1 MPSPDIDQEK
11 ARHEQEIK
19 IRQQIAFASGLFQG
33 DVTIRTLLESLVEG
47 CVIIDNSGT
56 ILLVN
61 TRAEQMFGYTKQE
74 LIGKPHAILIPE
86 GFRKVHEEHESHFF
100 TEPRIRPMGQL
111 LDLAARRQ
119 DGSEFPVEIS
129 LSFVE
134 TINGVFVLAF
144 VSDITLRKEYESSL
158 QKSEELFRMLV
169 EGVKDYAIFMLDT
182 QGNVLSWNVGAEHL
196 KGYRAEEITGK
207 HFSCFY
213 PEEDRAGDKP
223 ANELKKAAADGRFED
238 EGWRVRKDGSRFW
251 ANVIITTLRE
261 QNGTL
266 RGFSKVTRDISER
279 KMAEEKIEQLNTDLA
294 KRAAELEA
302 ANKDLEAFNYMAA
315 HDLRIPLTHI
325 DSYTQVVMEL
335 CGDRLDDQCKE
346 YLKGVRD
353 GTVTMS
359 KLIDTLL
366 TFAKMTHVE
375 INREII
381 DLSIIATIIAGELR
395 MTEPE
400 RKVTFNI
407 SEGLTVSGDNRLLR
421 LVLLNLLGNAW
432 KYTEK
437 KEEAFIELGTT
448 TVEGETAFYIRDNGP
463 GFDMSDADKLF
474 IPFQRLHGT
483 AKFSGHGIGLSTVQ
497 RIVQRHGGRVWA
509 EGALG
514 KGATFYFTL

>member
-1 MPSPDIDQEK
+1 MHLPDIDREK

-33 DVTIRTLLESLVEG
+33 DVTIRTLLESLAEG

-74 LIGKPHAILIPE
+74 LIGKPHAMLIPE
-86 GFRKVHEEHESHFF
+86 VLRKVHEEHELHFF
-100 TEPRIRPMGQL
+100 TEPKIRPMGQL

-129 LSFVE
+129 LSFIE
-134 TINGVFVLAF
+134 TINGVLVLAF

-169 EGVKDYAIFMLDT
+169 EGVEDNAIFMLDT

-196 KGYRAEEITGK
+196 NGYRTEEITGK
-207 HFSCFY
+207 LFSCFY
-213 PEEDRAGDKP
+213 PEEDRDEDKP
-223 ANELKKAAADGRFED
+223 AKELKKAETDGRFED

-251 ANVIITTLRE
+251 AHVIITVLCE
-261 QNGTL
+261 KNGNR
-266 RGFSKVTRDISER
+266 RGFSVVTRDISKW
-279 KMAEEKIEQLNTDLA
+279 KMAEEKIEQLNSDLT
-294 KRAAELEA
+294 KRAAELDA

-353 GTVTMS
+353 GTVNMS

-366 TFAKMTHVE
+366 TFSKMTHVE
-375 INREII
+375 VNREII
-381 DLSIIATIIAGELR
+381 DLSNIAKIIAGELR

-407 SEGLTVSGDNRLLR
+407 SEGLTVSGDKHLLR

-432 KYTEK
+432 KYTAK
-437 KEEAFIELGTT
+437 KEESFIELGTT
-448 TVEGETAFYIRDNGP
+448 TVEGVTAFFIRDNGP
-463 GFDMSDADKLF
+463 GFDMADADKLF
-474 IPFQRLHGT
+474 VPFHRLHGT
-483 AKFSGHGIGLSTVQ
+483 AKFNGHGIGLSTVQ

-509 EGALG
+509 EGAVG